1 MSRTDERAPSIA
13 PEPANTRA
21 AGPAPAERAGAPAEA
36 NSAHEVA
43 RFVAS
48 VSLSLGALML
58 SLFGIV
64 ERLVSFEKL
73 GQAGEFALLSL
84 LPGIAT
90 LSFLACA
97 RAISW
102 MISYMTFTHWHAV
115 IPPARWEEMRARIEA
130 GTQFQF
136 RITMMAGAYLLFT
149 LVISAL
155 AATSAGLT
163 FGLSAPELGIRPL
176 PFALAGSFATAAL
189 VLHEMLTRDR
199 PLKSAL
205 TAAFAALL
213 IAVMLMDV
221 VL

>member
-1 MSRTDERAPSIA
+1 MSTASTRAV
-13 PEPANTRA
+13 EPAA
-21 AGPAPAERAGAPAEA
+21 KPAEA

-43 RFVAS
+43 RFVAN
-48 VSLSLGALML
+48 VSLSLGAVML

-64 ERLVSFEKL
+64 ERFVTFEKL

-115 IPPARWEEMRARIEA
+115 IPPPRWDEMRALIEA
-130 GTQFQF
+130 GTQFRF

-163 FGLSAPELGIRPL
+163 FGLSAPELGVRPL
-176 PFALAGSFATAAL
+176 PFALGGSAITAAL

-205 TAAFAALL
+205 TAAFAGVL
-213 IAVMLMDV
+213 IAVMVMDV

>member
-1 MSRTDERAPSIA
+1 MSTAS
-13 PEPANTRA
+13 TRA
-21 AGPAPAERAGAPAEA
+21 AEPAAKPAEA

-43 RFVAS
+43 RFVAN

-64 ERLVSFEKL
+64 ERFVTFEKL

-115 IPPARWEEMRARIEA
+115 IPPPRWDEMRALIEA
-130 GTQFQF
+130 GTQFRF

-163 FGLSAPELGIRPL
+163 FGLSAPELGVRPL
-176 PFALAGSFATAAL
+176 PFALGGSAITAAL

-205 TAAFAALL
+205 TAAFAGVL
-213 IAVMLMDV
+213 IAVMVMDV